1 MHWPEVEC
9 STVVS
14 PVCLAVCL
22 SAVPLLSLPRYH
34 AEQVFA
40 NRCPS
45 AVLQHIVEP
54 FYMKAEHAA
63 VPGYDTFHT
72 WRKEQETKAGVQFYE
87 TVSQVPAAPEG
98 DLRMGIITGRTAD
111 NPALLEQCLEIG
123 CQTIYL
129 EKPGAPTVAQL
140 KEMRD
145 SATRAGCHVFMGF
158 NKNVSAYV
166 TRARDFAARQ
176 QEQEATQCDVTFL
189 HNNAYPST
197 DAALAECF
205 ERNAEGMLKNM
216 AIHELAI
223 LVTYYNV
230 TVANIAKVEVDKD
243 YSVCRTLQGP
253 ASGKD
258 FTDFVKL
265 KFKIVTKTGQEA
277 SVAADRCG
285 GDDSVGIVTDSITGK
300 ELARY
305 SMPDD
310 DAVAN
315 IPALEQLY
323 PGAMPYFFTQDPD
336 YCALKQKI
344 AQACVEKDPAPT
356 GVATIDTAIEALS
369 LAEHLTVLLQEQ
381 LKE

>member
-1 MHWPEVEC
+1 MGW
-9 STVVS
+9 
-14 PVCLAVCL
+14 
-22 SAVPLLSLPRYH
+22 YH
-34 AEQVFA
+34 AENILA

-45 AVLQHIVEP
+45 AALHYIVEP
-54 FYMKAEHAA
+54 FYMKAEHAT
-63 VPGYDTFHT
+63 VPGYETFHT
-72 WRKEQETKAGVQFYE
+72 WRKEQESKAGIQFYE
-87 TVSQVPAAPEG
+87 TVAQVPAAPEG
-98 DLRMGIITGRTAD
+98 ELRMGIITGRTAD
-111 NPALLEQCLEIG
+111 NPALLEQCLKIG

-129 EKPGAPTVAQL
+129 EKPGAPTVQQL

-145 SATRAGCHVFMGF
+145 SAVQAGCHVFMGF

-166 TRARDFAARQ
+166 TRARDFASQ
-176 QEQEATQCDVTFL
+176 QETTKCDVTFL
-189 HNNAYPST
+189 HNNAYPNT

-243 YSVCRTLQGP
+243 YSSCRTLQGP
-253 ASGKD
+253 DSSKD

-305 SMPDD
+305 SMPDN

-315 IPALEQLY
+315 SPALEKIH

-344 AQACVEKDPAPT
+344 AQACVDTDPSPP